1 MSSNAITL
9 CEKPNYSVMQI
20 QYCCP
25 GYKTGFGANI
35 SRNEL
40 VIPEVDQD
48 LFGGGS
54 QSVVIIYRSTFERV
68 RGGECVDNK
77 GVVLFTE
84 GLTLVGY

>member
-1 MSSNAITL
+1 MHNRGVSTNAITL

-25 GYKTGFGANI
+25 GYKTGFGADI
-35 SRNEL
+35 SRKEL

-54 QSVVIIYRSTFERV
+54 QSVVVMYRSTFERV
-68 RGGECVDNK
+68 GKVRGTTKVSFYLQK
-77 GVVLFTE
+77 G
-84 GLTLVGY
+84 